1 MELTSKFQCSTLSST
16 SPILA
21 IPSCCSCSEWYFL
34 GLRNNFVS
42 DPKTCG
48 SRLINRNS
56 NYTRAWAE
64 DLEGDS
70 YRKSLNG
77 PSRLLDRVALWKR
90 CRVIFQKRVRGFH
103 WVSKLEKHLKS
114 RGCRPSGFIVIEH
127 LETWWNQK
135 HEFLKLLLQ
144 QRKLVKIIICISFL
158 NSTTVFEAWNVRD
171 PQKKSAW
178 CVWSYHLIAALWQ
191 FLNIHQ
197 LMSHCYLAVCQ
208 FGMNKLPRKANG
220 RVQI

>member
-1 MELTSKFQCSTLSST
+1 MGLTSKFQWSTLSST

-21 IPSCCSCSEWYFL
+21 TPSCCCCSCSEWYFL
-34 GLRNNFVS
+34 GLHNNFVS
-42 DPKTCG
+42 DPKTWG
-48 SRLINRNS
+48 SWLINRNS

-90 CRVIFQKRVRGFH
+90 CCVIFQKRVRGFH
-103 WVSKLEKHLKS
+103 WVSKCEKHLKS
-114 RGCRPSGFIVIEH
+114 QGRRPSGFIVIEH
-127 LETWWNQK
+127 LETWWNPK

-158 NSTTVFEAWNVRD
+158 NSTIVFEAWNVHD
-171 PQKKSAW
+171 PKTK
-178 CVWSYHLIAALWQ
+178 VHNVYDPIT
-191 FLNIHQ
+191 
-197 LMSHCYLAVCQ
+197 
-208 FGMNKLPRKANG
+208 
-220 RVQI
+220 